1 MKKLSSLIAL
11 SAAVAVIPSVS
22 HAAEI
27 VEFGYKASEL
37 STPAS
42 QAALLERIEL
52 YSKKACRRD
61 SPFATISAV
70 KDCTADLKSQFVEA
84 IGDPELQMLAEQESE
99 VLVRTARK

>member
-1 MKKLSSLIAL
+1 MTVLFFIA
-11 SAAVAVIPSVS
+11 AAVAVVPSVS
-22 HAAEI
+22 HAAEL

-52 YSKKACRRD
+52 YSRKACKRG
-61 SPFATISAV
+61 SPFAPISAV
-70 KDCTADLKSQFVEA
+70 KDCTSDLKSQLVDA

-99 VLVRTARK
+99 VFVRTARK

>member
-1 MKKLSSLIAL
+1 MKKLSSILAL
-11 SAAVAVIPSVS
+11 AAAVAVVPSVS

-52 YSKKACRRD
+52 YSKKACKRG
-61 SPFATISAV
+61 SPFAPISAV
-70 KDCTADLKSQFVEA
+70 KECTSDLKSQLVDA

-99 VLVRTARK
+99 VFVRTARK